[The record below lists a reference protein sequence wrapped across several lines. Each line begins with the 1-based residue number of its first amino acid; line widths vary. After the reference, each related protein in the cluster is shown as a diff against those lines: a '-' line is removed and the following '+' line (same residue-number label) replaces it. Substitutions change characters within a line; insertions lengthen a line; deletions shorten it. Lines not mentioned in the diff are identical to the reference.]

1 MKNNII
7 ATCLI
12 LGVIFGNAIGLLI
25 GTIFLKENIGI
36 GLLIGNIAGAIIGL
50 LAGAILKSIKIIK

>member
-12 LGVIFGNAIGLLI
+12 FGVTFGNGIGLLI
-25 GTIFLKENIGI
+25 GAVFLKENIGI
-36 GLLIGNIAGAIIGL
+36 GLLIGNIAGIVLGL
-50 LAGAILKSIKIIK
+50 LAGAILKTIKNY